1 MKALRVL
8 VQTLAIAMFL
18 SQAVGNGIAI
28 AGFTCS
34 GILTDSQQAGFK
46 AMFTPAYSPALT
58 HIGGRVEPANMSKKL
73 DQTRLN
79 LLKVKE
85 PTVAAKYTL
94 TESRAKIL
102 QDWLNANASA
112 TLPGWVSTVIGIAV
126 PSAWVGIS
134 ADAFLQLVNAQGDA
148 GRLKV
153 ANIAGTVST
162 GGHVGVLEQV
172 SPDKAGKLRFIYAYI
187 YSYQLNG
194 KQLTTPLTVCSADV
208 VQ

>member
-1 MKALRVL
+1 MRSVTTRSNTLVIAALAHVL
-8 VQTLAIAMFL
+8 VSLDVAH
-18 SQAVGNGIAI
+18 

-34 GILTDSQQAGFK
+34 GILTEAQQAGFN

-73 DQTRLN
+73 DEPTLKR
-79 LLKVKE
+79 LKVKE

-94 TESRAKIL
+94 TEPRAKTL
-102 QDWLNANASA
+102 QGWLNDNATT
-112 TLPGWVSTVIGIAV
+112 TLPGWVSTAIGIAA
-126 PSAWVGIS
+126 PSAWAGVS
-134 ADAFLQLVNAQGDA
+134 ADVFLQLVNAQGEV

-153 ANIAGTVST
+153 ANIAGTVSA

-172 SPDKAGKLRFIYAYI
+172 SPDKAEKLKFIYAYV

-194 KQLTTPLTVCSADV
+194 KQLTTPLTICSADV
-208 VQ
+208 AQ